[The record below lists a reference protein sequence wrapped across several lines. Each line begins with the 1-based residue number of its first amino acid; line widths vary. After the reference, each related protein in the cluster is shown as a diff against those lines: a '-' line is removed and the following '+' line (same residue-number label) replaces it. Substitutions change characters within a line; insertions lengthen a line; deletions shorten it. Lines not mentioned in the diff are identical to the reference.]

1 MRKKRDRESRRN
13 GSFCIRK
20 SWKKTRCFAFIVI
33 CLAQLLSRI
42 KLTRAH
48 THISVLSK
56 WQSLVSETNR
66 LISPLGCNIFGT
78 LPFFDKTR
86 QRFAV
91 CFTVLSYIMWS
102 NLNALQL
109 PFSFLL
115 FTHFFDPI
123 FSFPNC
129 VCVYVYIYRERERAM
144 ETYPFLFC
152 FVEHDPHSFRLWIE
166 MSNEKSNA
174 SFIARSTIQLLH
186 SCGYWICVCSK
197 VCMYLVF
204 FSSFWFGWLV
214 GWFTECVGGLF
225 FLDKATIQPMRIG
238 ICPST
243 YCVIHFSTH
252 FSALWI
258 FLLLL
263 R

>member
-109 PFSFLL
+109 PFSFLF

-129 VCVYVYIYRERERAM
+129 VCVYVYIYRERERWKHIH
-144 ETYPFLFC
+144 FC
-152 FVEHDPHSFRLWIE
+152 FVLLSTTHIRFAYELKCRTKNQTPHSLHDPPFNCYTVVDTGYVS
-166 MSNEKSNA
+166 
-174 SFIARSTIQLLH
+174 ARK
-186 SCGYWICVCSK
+186 YVC
-197 VCMYLVF
+197 
-204 FSSFWFGWLV
+204 
-214 GWFTECVGGLF
+214 
-225 FLDKATIQPMRIG
+225 I
-238 ICPST
+238 
-243 YCVIHFSTH
+243 
-252 FSALWI
+252 
-258 FLLLL
+258 
-263 R
+263 